1 MAKNY
6 RKRFFRV
13 LGIFIKIILAFGK
26 EFRLTRRYGYKT
38 AQEKMY
44 NRHLKCAKELYSIS
58 VELGSI
64 YIKLC
69 QFLST
74 KHDIFPAPY
83 IEILSPLQNAVPAVP
98 FSSIE
103 DRLTSEYKDYKQVFS
118 YFSETPMAVASLGQV
133 HCATLQNGKKVVVKV
148 LKKEAEDTVDFDLA
162 ILFQVVRFVEHFGF
176 ISKHIDLSS
185 LLDEF
190 INVTSDELNFFR
202 EIFVAEKMR
211 KSLSKFSYL
220 KIPKVYK
227 EFCTRRIIVME
238 YCEGVKINEVK
249 DFHEI
254 NCNSKVL
261 ADRILEVFFEQF
273 VFTGWV
279 HFDPHPGNIL
289 VASGN
294 RIVLLDFG
302 MSGEITPDMSDAIA
316 RGIIAVMNQDS
327 RAVLQILQEQEFLRD
342 GANIHTLFPMV
353 EFLLNKVAV
362 MLNMNKQSIQTFDFT
377 PIKKDFRNLISSEE
391 IVVPVKWAYAGKTV
405 AALAGFIAVLN
416 PDFKIYEQVRKYAG
430 KIIVGKPQVLVK
442 YGGKDLMRF
451 AQLMYSLP
459 ERLTHLLDEY
469 DRGTLIIKTKPGNEA
484 NENKSGKKG
493 LFFFMAFVFLLCGIL
508 FKFTPQYTYIGLLIS
523 GGMLLAYSFFTF
535 LNEKGK

>member
-1 MAKNY
+1 MARNY

-13 LGIFIKIILAFGK
+13 LGIFIKIIFAFGK
-26 EFRLTRRYGYKT
+26 EFKLTRRYGYKT

-44 NRHLKCAKELYSIS
+44 SRHLKCAKELYSVSI
-58 VELGSI
+58 ELGSI

-74 KHDIFPAPY
+74 KNDIFPAPY
-83 IEILSPLQNAVPAVP
+83 IEILSPLQNSVPAVP

-103 DRLTSEYKDYKQVFS
+103 ERLISEYKDYKQVFS
-118 YFSETPMAVASLGQV
+118 SFSEVPMAVASLGQV
-133 HCATLQNGKKVVVKV
+133 HCATLKDGKKVVVKV

-162 ILFQVVRFVEHFGF
+162 ILFRVVRFVEHFGF

-220 KIPKVYK
+220 KIPKMYK

-238 YCEGVKINEVK
+238 YCEGIKINEVK
-249 DFHEI
+249 DFREI
-254 NCNSKVL
+254 NCNPKVL

-289 VASGN
+289 VAPGN

-342 GANIHTLFPMV
+342 AANIHTLLPLV

-377 PIKKDFRNLISSEE
+377 PIKKDFHNLMSSEE

-405 AALAGFIAVLN
+405 AALAGFLAVLN
-416 PDFKIYEQVRKYAG
+416 PDFKIYEQVRKYAA
-430 KIIVGKPQVLVK
+430 KIVIGKPQLLVK
-442 YGGKDLMRF
+442 YGAKDAVRF
-451 AQLMYSLP
+451 AKLTYSLP
-459 ERLTHLLDEY
+459 ERLTRLLDEY
-469 DRGTLIIKTKPGNEA
+469 DRGTLVVKTKSGDES
-484 NENKSGKKG
+484 NENKPVKRG
-493 LFFFMAFVFLLCGIL
+493 LFLITAFIFFICGIL
-508 FKFTPQYTYIGLLIS
+508 YKFAPQYMYIALLIS
-523 GGMLLAYSFFTF
+523 GGTIFAYSLLTF
-535 LNEKGK
+535 LNERRK

>member
-1 MAKNY
+1 MAGNY

-58 VELGSI
+58 IELGSI

-74 KHDIFPAPY
+74 KQDIFPAPY
-83 IEILSPLQNAVPAVP
+83 IEILSPLQNSVPAVP
-98 FSSIE
+98 FSSIKE
-103 DRLTSEYKDYKQVFS
+103 RLISEYEDYTQIFS
-118 YFSETPMAVASLGQV
+118 SFSEVPMAVASLGQV
-133 HCATLQNGKKVVVKV
+133 HCATLRNGKQVVVKV
-148 LKKEAEDTVDFDLA
+148 LKKEAENTVDYDLA
-162 ILFQVVRFVEHFGF
+162 ILFYVVRFVEHFGF
-176 ISKHIDLSS
+176 ISKHINLSS
-185 LLDEF
+185 LLNEF

-202 EIFVAEKMR
+202 EIFVTEKMR

-238 YCEGVKINEVK
+238 YCDGVKIGEVA
-249 DFHEI
+249 DFQKI
-254 NCNSKVL
+254 DCNPKIL

-289 VASGN
+289 IAPGN

-302 MSGEITPDMSDAIA
+302 MSGEITPDMSEAIA

-327 RAVLQILQEQEFLRD
+327 RAVLQILQEQKFLRD
-342 GANIHTLFPMV
+342 GKNARVLFPMV
-353 EFLLNKVAV
+353 EFLLNKVAI

-377 PIKKDFRNLISSEE
+377 PIKKDFQNLISSEE
-391 IVVPVKWAYAGKTV
+391 IVIPVKWAYAGKTV

-430 KIIVGKPQVLVK
+430 KIVIGKPMIIAK
-442 YGGKDLMRF
+442 YGAKDLMRF
-451 AQLMYSLP
+451 AQLTYSIP

-469 DRGTLIIKTKPGNEA
+469 DRGTLMIKTKSGDKA
-484 NENKSGKKG
+484 GENKSGKKKLL
-493 LFFFMAFVFLLCGIL
+493 LFIAFVFFLCGIL
-508 FKFTPQYTYIGLLIS
+508 FKFAPQYTYIGLLIS
-523 GGMLLAYSFFTF
+523 GGIFFAHLLFTF
-535 LNEKGK
+535 FE

>member
-103 DRLTSEYKDYKQVFS
+103 ERLTSEYKDYKQVFS
-118 YFSETPMAVASLGQV
+118 YFSETPMAVASFGQV

-211 KSLSKFSYL
+211 K
-220 KIPKVYK
+220 
-227 EFCTRRIIVME
+227 
-238 YCEGVKINEVK
+238 
-249 DFHEI
+249 
-254 NCNSKVL
+254 
-261 ADRILEVFFEQF
+261 
-273 VFTGWV
+273 
-279 HFDPHPGNIL
+279 
-289 VASGN
+289 
-294 RIVLLDFG
+294 
-302 MSGEITPDMSDAIA
+302 
-316 RGIIAVMNQDS
+316 
-327 RAVLQILQEQEFLRD
+327 
-342 GANIHTLFPMV
+342 
-353 EFLLNKVAV
+353 
-362 MLNMNKQSIQTFDFT
+362 
-377 PIKKDFRNLISSEE
+377 
-391 IVVPVKWAYAGKTV
+391 
-405 AALAGFIAVLN
+405 
-416 PDFKIYEQVRKYAG
+416 
-430 KIIVGKPQVLVK
+430 
-442 YGGKDLMRF
+442 
-451 AQLMYSLP
+451 
-459 ERLTHLLDEY
+459 
-469 DRGTLIIKTKPGNEA
+469 
-484 NENKSGKKG
+484 
-493 LFFFMAFVFLLCGIL
+493 
-508 FKFTPQYTYIGLLIS
+508 
-523 GGMLLAYSFFTF
+523 
-535 LNEKGK
+535 

>member
-1 MAKNY
+1 M
-6 RKRFFRV
+6 
-13 LGIFIKIILAFGK
+13 ILAFGK
-26 EFRLTRRYGYKT
+26 EFRLTRKYGYKT

-44 NRHLKCAKELYSIS
+44 NSHLKCAKELYSIS

-103 DRLTSEYKDYKQVFS
+103 DRLISEYKDYKQIFLS
-118 YFSETPMAVASLGQV
+118 FSEVPMAVASLGQV
-133 HCATLQNGKKVVVKV
+133 HCATLRDGRQVVVKV
-148 LKKEAEDTVDFDLA
+148 LKKEAEDTVDHDLA
-162 ILFQVVRFVEHFGF
+162 ILFHVIRFVEHFGF
-176 ISKHIDLSS
+176 ISKHIHLSS

-202 EIFVAEKMR
+202 EIFVAEKMCQ
-211 KSLSKFSYL
+211 SLSKFSYL

-238 YCEGVKINEVK
+238 YCKGVKINEVK
-249 DFHEI
+249 DFREI
-254 NCNSKVL
+254 NCNPKIL
-261 ADRILEVFFEQF
+261 ADRILEIFFEQF

-289 VASGN
+289 VAPGN

-302 MSGEITPDMSDAIA
+302 MSGEITSDMSDAIA

-327 RAVLQILQEQEFLRD
+327 HAVLRILQEQEFLRD
-342 GANIHTLFPMV
+342 AANLHVLLPMV

-391 IVVPVKWAYAGKTV
+391 IVVPVRWAYAGKTV

-430 KIIVGKPQVLVK
+430 KIIIGKPQIIVK
-442 YGGKDLMRF
+442 YGTKDLMRF
-451 AQLMYSLP
+451 AQLTCDLP
-459 ERLTHLLDEY
+459 ERLTRLLDEY
-469 DRGTLIIKTKPGNEA
+469 DRGTLVIRTKSGNEVG
-484 NENKSGKKG
+484 ENKSAKKS
-493 LFFFMAFVFLLCGIL
+493 LFFLIPFVFLLCGIL
-508 FKFTPQYTYIGLLIS
+508 FKFVPQYTYVGLVIS
-523 GGMLLAYSFFTF
+523 GGMFFAYSLFTF